1 MRHYIYFSFLLIC
14 MTINAQTN
22 DTTRISKVDSIFSP
36 KLTGEAFFDDK
47 HYIGDQ
53 YFNKD
58 WSKGNILLSTGSL
71 VYCEKMKYNGLFD
84 EVIWTNTSNYGKFKV
99 DKSSIREFWIKNAL
113 DSTNHFKKINVSDPA
128 NADQSCIFAEVGVE
142 GKLSLYIQRK
152 ISVLS
157 TENKYVDDKLYYFEN
172 IGDAP
177 LYYLKLAS
185 NHYVM
190 LRKIRRKTFLKLFP
204 EQKKAITKIL
214 KENHLNFK
222 SESDFVKVID
232 SLNKEVF

>member
-22 DTTRISKVDSIFSP
+22 DTTRISRVDSIFSP

-47 HYIGDQ
+47 HFVGDQ

-71 VYCEKMKYNGLFD
+71 VHCEKIKYNGLFD

-99 DKSSIREFWIKNAL
+99 DKSFIREFWIKNAL
-113 DSTNHFKKINVSDPA
+113 DSIIHFKKINVSDPA
-128 NADQSCIFAEVGVE
+128 SVHQSCVFAEVGVE

-157 TENKYVDDKLYYFEN
+157 TENKYVENKLCCFEN
-172 IGDAP
+172 IGDTP

-185 NHYVM
+185 NRYAL
-190 LRKIRRKTFLKLFP
+190 LRKIRQRTFLKLFP
-204 EQKKAITKIL
+204 EQKTAIAKVL

-222 SESDFVKVID
+222 SENDFVKAID
-232 SLNKEVF
+232 LLNEKVF

>member
-14 MTINAQTN
+14 MTIHAQTN

-47 HYIGDQ
+47 HYVGCQ
-53 YFNKD
+53 YYNED

-99 DKSSIREFWIKNAL
+99 DKSFISEFWIKNAL
-113 DSTNHFKKINVSDPA
+113 DSTIHFKKINISDPESVHR
-128 NADQSCIFAEVGVE
+128 SCVFAEVGVE

-157 TENKYVDDKLYYFEN
+157 IENEYVNNKLYYFEN
-172 IGDAP
+172 IGDTP

-185 NHYVM
+185 NRYVM
-190 LRKIRRKTFLKLFP
+190 LRKIRRRPFLKLFP
-204 EQKKAITKIL
+204 EQKKTISKVL

-232 SLNKEVF
+232 LLNRKVF

>member
-14 MTINAQTN
+14 MTIHAQTN

-47 HYIGDQ
+47 HYVGCQ
-53 YFNKD
+53 YYKED

-99 DKSSIREFWIKNAL
+99 DKSFISEFWIKNAL
-113 DSTNHFKKINVSDPA
+113 DSTIHFKKINISDPESVHR
-128 NADQSCIFAEVGVE
+128 SCVFAEVGVE

-157 TENKYVDDKLYYFEN
+157 TENKYVDNKLYYFEN
-172 IGDAP
+172 IGDTP

-185 NHYVM
+185 NRYEM
-190 LRKIRRKTFLKLFP
+190 LRKIRRRTFLKLFP
-204 EQKKAITKIL
+204 EQKKAISKVL
-214 KENHLNFK
+214 KENHLNFE
-222 SESDFVKVID
+222 SENDFVKVID
-232 SLNKEVF
+232 LLNKKMF